1 MAATCGT
8 QNRVAAASLLRLLL
22 LLLHFVYVAWQ
33 SCKMLQADVAGSPV
47 RSLVCFGGAYQ
58 SMLSFWEASAVI
70 NSTQCGSLWH
80 PLRLCVA
87 RMGTRIRTRLRTRM
101 HGCIHGCIHLTRLN
115 NSFHP
120 VPSHAVCGLRAAT
133 CNFYGNLHFLPAT
146 GSPSPPPSIPSP
158 PCSPLPCLPSSHPP
172 HGKSF

>member
-8 QNRVAAASLLRLLL
+8 QNRVAASLLRLLL

-33 SCKMLQADVAGSPV
+33 SWKMLQADVAGSPV

-58 SMLSFWEASAVI
+58 SMLSFWQASAVI

-87 RMGTRIRTRLRTRM
+87 RMGTRLRTRM

-146 GSPSPPPSIPSP
+146 GSPSASSSPSP
-158 PCSPLPCLPSSHPP
+158 QSLPLSST
-172 HGKSF
+172 

>member
-1 MAATCGT
+1 MADEP
-8 QNRVAAASLLRLLL
+8 RLL
-22 LLLHFVYVAWQ
+22 W
-33 SCKMLQADVAGSPV
+33 
-47 RSLVCFGGAYQ
+47 RR
-58 SMLSFWEASAVI
+58 LSVNAFFFWEASAVI

-80 PLRLCVA
+80 PLRLC
-87 RMGTRIRTRLRTRM
+87 MGTRIRTRL

-146 GSPSPPPSIPSP
+146 GSPFPSP
-158 PCSPLPCLPSSHPP
+158 SPQSLPPSPLPLYLALTHRMANHFEMQPRTQKMSS
-172 HGKSF
+172 FEIQTF